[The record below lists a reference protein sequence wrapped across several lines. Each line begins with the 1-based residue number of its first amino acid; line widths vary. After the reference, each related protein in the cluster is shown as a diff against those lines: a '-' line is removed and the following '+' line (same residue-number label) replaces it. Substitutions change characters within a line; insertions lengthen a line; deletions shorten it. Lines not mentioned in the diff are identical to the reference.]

1 MPGLLLRLNDRL
13 YKGKKLQNGTLLQRA
28 DNKNIKFNNG
38 GLKMN
43 NNTILDLIS
52 EAYEYINEVKKYGT
66 IDEADEEMLDN
77 ALAALTE
84 AQKEIENEEV

>member
-1 MPGLLLRLNDRL
+1 
-13 YKGKKLQNGTLLQRA
+13 
-28 DNKNIKFNNG
+28 
-38 GLKMN
+38 MN
-43 NNTILDLIS
+43 NNTIFDLIS

-84 AQKEIENEEV
+84 AQKEIEND